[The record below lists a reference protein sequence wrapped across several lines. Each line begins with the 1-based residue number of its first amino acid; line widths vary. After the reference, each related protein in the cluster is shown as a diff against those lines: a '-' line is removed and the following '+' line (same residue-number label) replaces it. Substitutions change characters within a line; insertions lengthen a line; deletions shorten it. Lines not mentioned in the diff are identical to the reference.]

1 MLFGFFEGWF
11 FRFDPNFPISSNILL
26 FALINLNA
34 ILLLLLAYFV
44 LRNIVKLVFERKRNI
59 LGHKL
64 RTRLIIAFIGLTLTP
79 TLPLFLIATQ
89 FISSSLDYWFSSRVE
104 HSLEQAVTIGQAYLQ
119 EEQDEPPARLPPWYW
134 PNCGNSPGTGRS
146 AALTADR
153 HPRGVAQAS
162 SYQRVVSVGSDES
175 PGPMGQF

>member
-1 MLFGFFEGWF
+1 MPCHLRAPIHRRRRRERLLVGITIALIVLFGFLEGWI

-64 RTRLIIAFIGLTLTP
+64 RTRLVIAFVGLTLTP

-89 FISSSLDYWFSSRVE
+89 FISSSLDYWFSNRVE
-104 HSLEQAVTIGQAYLQ
+104 QSLRAGRDHRAGLSAGRAKGLQ
-119 EEQDEPPARLPPWYW
+119 LRCPTGAERTAQLDATAARKL
-134 PNCGNSPGTGRS
+134 
-146 AALTADR
+146 
-153 HPRGVAQAS
+153 
-162 SYQRVVSVGSDES
+162 
-175 PGPMGQF
+175 